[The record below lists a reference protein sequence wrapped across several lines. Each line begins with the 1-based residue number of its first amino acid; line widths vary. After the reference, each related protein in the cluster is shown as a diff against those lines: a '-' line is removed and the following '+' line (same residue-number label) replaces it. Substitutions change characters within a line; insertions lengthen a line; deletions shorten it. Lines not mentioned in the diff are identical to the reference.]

1 MQITDSLR
9 IVHVRTKSPRGH
21 VINNKVIY
29 KHIILF
35 DHTCQVQIWLY
46 TTSTLLRSTRARAA
60 AHMSM

>member
-35 DHTCQVQIWLY
+35 DHTCQVQI
-46 TTSTLLRSTRARAA
+46 
-60 AHMSM
+60 